1 MEDILFGKFNSDNFL
16 ISLILHRMFYSK
28 FYISLVEPVE
38 PIFGNCLENIL
49 DLEDS
54 KVPTFLKK
62 CVSRMKKKVTHV
74 IWVCSPLSL
83 LLLVSSFSWISLRTH
98 NY

>member
-1 MEDILFGKFNSDNFL
+1 MEDILFGKFIFDNFL

-62 CVSRMKKKVTHV
+62 CVSRIEANDKALKTEGVY
-74 IWVCSPLSL
+74 
-83 LLLVSSFSWISLRTH
+83 R
-98 NY
+98 

>member
-1 MEDILFGKFNSDNFL
+1 MEDILFGKFIFDNFL

-38 PIFGNCLENIL
+38 QIFGNCLENIL

-62 CVSRMKKKVTHV
+62 CVSRIEANDKALKTEGVY
-74 IWVCSPLSL
+74 
-83 LLLVSSFSWISLRTH
+83 R
-98 NY
+98 

>member
-1 MEDILFGKFNSDNFL
+1 
-16 ISLILHRMFYSK
+16 MFYSK

-62 CVSRMKKKVTHV
+62 CVSRIEANDKALKTEGVY
-74 IWVCSPLSL
+74 
-83 LLLVSSFSWISLRTH
+83 R
-98 NY
+98 